1 MRPLAALLVCLCLAA
16 GLAACKPAGGG
27 TGATPGAASE
37 SGDMSLGPANAKV
50 TVVEYAS
57 VSCPVC
63 AKWNID
69 NWAAFKAKYIDTGK
83 VHYVLREMLTHD
95 PAGAA
100 AGFLLARCAGKD
112 RYFQIVDAIYH
123 QQPQMYPPD
132 GSNHARD
139 GLLKVAESAGFT
151 EAQFDACV
159 SNDAALLALNDRVDK
174 ESKAANIESTPT
186 FVINGKQLV
195 GYQDMA
201 TLDKAIAEAEA
212 AAK

>member
-16 GLAACKPAGGG
+16 GLAACKPSG
-27 TGATPGAASE
+27 GAAAPGGASE
-37 SGDMSLGPANAKV
+37 TGDMSLGPANAKV
-50 TVVEYAS
+50 TVIEYAS

-63 AKWNID
+63 AKWGSD

-95 PAGAA
+95 PSGAA

-112 RYFQIVDAIYH
+112 KYFQIVDAIYH
-123 QQPQMYPPD
+123 EQPEMDPAD

-151 EAQFDACV
+151 DAQFDACV
-159 SNDAALLALNDRVDK
+159 TNSDALLALNDRVEK
-174 ESKAANIESTPT
+174 ESKEANIESTPT

-195 GYQDMA
+195 GYQDMP
-201 TLDKAIAEAEA
+201 TLDKAIADAGA